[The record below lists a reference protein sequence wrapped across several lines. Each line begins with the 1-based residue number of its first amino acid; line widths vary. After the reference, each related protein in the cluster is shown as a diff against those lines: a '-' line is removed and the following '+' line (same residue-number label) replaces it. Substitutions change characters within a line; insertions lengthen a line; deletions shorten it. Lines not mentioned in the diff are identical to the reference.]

1 MLTCWEP
8 RDPGDERLPAR
19 LRHVD
24 LAAGLTAAGFGDV
37 EVRDRPPWRA
47 SERAMWAEA
56 AALDPGDDPALISF
70 HNEALRSPTVI
81 ELTRRVM
88 ATATAP

>member
-1 MLTCWEP
+1 VLTCWEP
-8 RDPGDERLPAR
+8 RVPGDERLSAR
-19 LRHVD
+19 LRRVD
-24 LAAGLTAAGFGDV
+24 LGAGLTAAGFADV
-37 EVRDRPPWRA
+37 EVRDRPQWRDR
-47 SERAMWAEA
+47 ERAMWAEA

-70 HNEALRSPTVI
+70 HDEGLRSPLVL